1 MPSKILRL
9 ALNLGHQRAI
19 AVGLCAV
26 ADRTQFD
33 AVLVMDSDGE
43 DRPADIAA
51 LLEASRQHPDHVVL
65 ARRAKRSESPAFR
78 FWYLIYKLIFH
89 TLSGQVI
96 SFGNY
101 SVVPMSAV
109 QRLVH
114 MPELWNNLAACIL
127 RSRLPYTTVPT
138 ARGVRYSGRSTM
150 NLVSLV
156 VHGLSVMSVYSD
168 VIFVRAL
175 IAAAMVAAL
184 SVTGI
189 AAVTITRFGT
199 DLAIPGWA
207 TTAVGDLLIILLQ
220 TVVIMTAASLTML
233 GGRSNRPIIPIVDSA
248 RYIVRRDVVRS
259 ERNRIRGQE
268 QVGELVQQTR

>member
-1 MPSKILRL
+1 MTGSAFQRWLPKYRTGTPVQTSFSMFVLSTTARLKHWMQRASCCRRTRASVPSKILRL

-33 AVLVMDSDGE
+33 AVLVMHSDGE

-127 RSRLPYTTVPT
+127 RSRLPCTTVPT

-175 IAAAMVAAL
+175 IAAAMVPPRYRL
-184 SVTGI
+184 
-189 AAVTITRFGT
+189 
-199 DLAIPGWA
+199 P
-207 TTAVGDLLIILLQ
+207 
-220 TVVIMTAASLTML
+220 AS
-233 GGRSNRPIIPIVDSA
+233 P
-248 RYIVRRDVVRS
+248 
-259 ERNRIRGQE
+259 Q
-268 QVGELVQQTR
+268 